1 MATLSIRRR
10 LAAWGVASVVVAS
23 AAASAAASLAVSGV
37 AGAQSTTLPLPGPDS
52 GRELVVVAHGLGR
65 SSWSMRPMIKALEKA
80 GYDVMPFGYSSYCCS
95 IAEIGAKM
103 QRRLDERMTPQHTR
117 VHFVG
122 HSLGNII
129 VRWVL
134 TRDTLP
140 ERVGRVVMLAPPNQG
155 AHAANT
161 FTPWAGWLLRPM
173 RELQADTAATVRKL
187 PPVRIGEIGV
197 IAARDDRTVKIPET
211 MLPEARAHVQVP
223 GGHSF
228 IMRRDDVHAL
238 TVHFLRTG
246 QFTDSVARAA
256 APPF

>member
-1 MATLSIRRR
+1 MAALSMRHRRG
-10 LAAWGVASVVVAS
+10 LVAWAVAALVA
-23 AAASAAASLAVSGV
+23 LSGV
-37 AGAQSTTLPLPGPDS
+37 VGAQSDSIPLPPPDS

-65 SSWSMRPMIKALEKA
+65 STWSMRPMIKALEKA

-95 IAEIGAKM
+95 IGEIGTKL

-161 FTPWAGWLLRPM
+161 FNPWFGWLLRPM
-173 RELQADTAATVRKL
+173 RELKADTAATVRKL
-187 PPVRIGEIGV
+187 PPVRVAEIGV
-197 IAARDDRTVKIPET
+197 IAARDDRTVKVPET
-211 MLPEARAHVQVP
+211 RLDEARAHVQVP

-246 QFTDSVARAA
+246 QFTDSVSRVA